1 MITNESPYREGHIYG
16 LLLTSGSKYV
26 GDFGGNMMDL
36 SFSINGADS
45 LAPFH
50 SLFPLHSVPSVDSN
64 GDLKYTRLSLNVMK
78 GQFAHKYS
86 SIGVQLVSECEWQMS
101 RDWLYRSP
109 ISSTAFLG
117 DFKWERECPKVNW
130 DLTTYNTFLNA
141 VLSKQTSPYVNMTLM
156 NPDPMNLWSADE
168 IEGNTKHTNHLV
180 HPSVELRFA
189 CSGENWGSASG

>member
-1 MITNESPYREGHIYG
+1 MPGPNTMWRESGLIIETEWSAGANNKFIPPGQRALFDLMITNESPYREGHIYG

-50 SLFPLHSVPSVDSN
+50 SLFPLHDVPSVVYN
-64 GDLKYTRLSLNVMK
+64 VVLKYTRLSLNVMK
-78 GQFAHKYS
+78 GLFAHKYS

-109 ISSTAFLG
+109 ISSAAF
-117 DFKWERECPKVNW
+117 R
-130 DLTTYNTFLNA
+130 
-141 VLSKQTSPYVNMTLM
+141 
-156 NPDPMNLWSADE
+156 
-168 IEGNTKHTNHLV
+168 
-180 HPSVELRFA
+180 RF
-189 CSGENWGSASG
+189 